1 MASLLSRIATS
12 MRRARPP
19 GDGPA
24 TPPADAPPGLTIQAG
39 IEHHEAGR
47 LQLAEAVYRELLAS
61 APDDFDVLHRLGAV
75 CYEQG
80 KPAEALP
87 FMQRA
92 VALRPDAHAAHANLG
107 AAYLA
112 LGQLDAAHEALTRAL
127 VLAPD
132 SDVVCN
138 LMGTVQRARND
149 VDGARRSFAKALAL
163 NPGNAEAANNLGNLA
178 KEARDFPA
186 AEGYYRQAVQINPRF
201 ADAWN
206 NLGALYQ
213 AQRELEKAEEAI
225 RQALAIRPDNAD
237 ALNNLG
243 GVLQERGDLDAAEEC
258 LRAALRLQP
267 DLPVAMY
274 NLGNVLRMM
283 GRLQEAERHC
293 RRAIEIDPTSAAAF
307 NNLATVL
314 GQRGDLDAAEAAC
327 RNALQID
334 PACAPV
340 HSNLGSIFRQRGDM
354 RAAESCYREALRL
367 DPGHPHIEYDLSI
380 LALLQENYEE
390 GFELYESR
398 FHCAGRD
405 FAATRHSYRQLAA
418 VAPWRGEPLSGKR
431 IHVWSEQ
438 GLGDTL
444 MMMRYLPLLKAQGAA
459 HLSVQC
465 EPALERVIASFVAVD
480 EVIAHPGAVPDR
492 QADFHCS
499 MMSLPH
505 RFGTRIGNVPNTVP
519 YLHVP
524 EALVSHWREQ
534 LAGDHQA
541 QDRPGLGRQ
550 QDAARRC
557 TAKHS
562 AEAVGGTVPAPA
574 GPDGEPAERRGG
586 AGMGRPCEHG
596 LGIHRAMQGLRGY
609 RCAGFQ
615 SRPGHYRG
623 YGSRAPGGRTRK
635 AGLAAQPFRQRMA
648 LGAGTGGFALVSD
661 PAAVPAA
668 GSRRLGGDDRPGRPG
683 AYGALAAVT
692 SVQG

>member
-1 MASLLSRIATS
+1 MASLVSRIATS
-12 MRRARPP
+12 MRRARPS

-24 TPPADAPPGLTIQAG
+24 TPTADAPPSLTIQAG

-47 LQLAEAVYRELLAS
+47 LELAEAIYRQLLAS
-61 APDDFDVLHRLGAV
+61 APDEFDVLHRLGAV

-92 VALRPDAHAAHANLG
+92 VGLQPDAHAAHGNLG

-127 VLAPD
+127 GLAPD
-132 SDVVCN
+132 SDVICN

-186 AEGYYRQAVQINPRF
+186 AEGYYRQALQINPRF

-213 AQRELEKAEEAI
+213 TQRELEKAEEAI

-243 GVLQERGDLDAAEEC
+243 GVLQERGDLEAAEEC

-267 DLPVAMY
+267 NLPVAMY

-293 RRAIEIDPTSAAAF
+293 RRAIEIDPMSAAAI
-307 NNLATVL
+307 NNLATIL
-314 GQRGDLDAAEAAC
+314 GQRGDLEAAEAAC
-327 RNALQID
+327 RSALRID

-354 RAAESCYREALRL
+354 RTAESFYREALRL

-418 VAPWRGEPLSGKR
+418 VAPWRGDPLSGKR

-465 EPALERVIASFVAVD
+465 EPALERVIASFPEVD
-480 EVIAHPGAVPDR
+480 KVIAQSGAVPDR

-505 RFGTRIGNVPNTVP
+505 RFGTRIGNVPNAVP
-519 YLHVP
+519 YLDIP
-524 EALVSHWREQ
+524 ETLVSIWRERLAGIAKPKIGLAWAGNRTLRDDAQRSIPLKQLAALFRYPQVQMLSLQKGEAAREWADHASTGSEFIEQCRDFVDTAALVSNLDVVITVDTAVAH
-534 LAGDHQA
+534 LAGA
-541 QDRPGLGRQ
+541 LGKPVWLLNRFGSEWRWGLEREDSPWYPTLRQ
-550 QDAARRC
+550 
-557 TAKHS
+557 
-562 AEAVGGTVPAPA
+562 
-574 GPDGEPAERRGG
+574 
-586 AGMGRPCEHG
+586 
-596 LGIHRAMQGLRGY
+596 
-609 RCAGFQ
+609 
-615 SRPGHYRG
+615 
-623 YGSRAPGGRTRK
+623 
-635 AGLAAQPFRQRMA
+635 FRQRNRGDWAETIDRVDQA
-648 LGAGTGGFALVSD
+648 LSARC
-661 PAAVPAA
+661 P
-668 GSRRLGGDDRPGRPG
+668 R
-683 AYGALAAVT
+683 
-692 SVQG
+692 

>member
-24 TPPADAPPGLTIQAG
+24 TPSADAPPGLTIQAG

-47 LQLAEAVYRELLAS
+47 PQLAEAVYRELLAS
-61 APDDFDVLHRLGAV
+61 APDDFDALHRLGVV

-80 KPAEALP
+80 NAAEALP

-92 VALRPDAHAAHANLG
+92 VALRPEAHAAHANLG

-149 VDGARRSFAKALAL
+149 VDAARRFFGKALAL

-178 KEARDFPA
+178 KEARDYPA
-186 AEGYYRQAVQINPRF
+186 AEAHYLQAVQVNPRF
-201 ADAWN
+201 ADAFN

-213 AQRELEKAEEAI
+213 GQRELEKAEEAI

-267 DLPVAMY
+267 DLPVALH

-334 PACAPV
+334 PGCTPV

-354 RAAESCYREALRL
+354 RTAESCYRAALRL

-380 LALLQENYEE
+380 LALLQENYDE

-444 MMMRYLPLLKAQGAA
+444 MMMRYLPLLKARGAG

-465 EPALERVIASFVAVD
+465 EPALERVIASLVAVD
-480 EVIAHPGAVPDR
+480 EVITRPGAVPEGTT
-492 QADFHCS
+492 DFHCS

-505 RFGTRIGNVPNTVP
+505 RFGTRIDNVPNTVP

-524 EALVSHWREQ
+524 EALVSHWRGQ
-534 LAGDHQA
+534 LAGFTKP
-541 QDRPGLGRQ
+541 R
-550 QDAARRC
+550 
-557 TAKHS
+557 
-562 AEAVGGTVPAPA
+562 
-574 GPDGEPAERRGG
+574 
-586 AGMGRPCEHG
+586 
-596 LGIHRAMQGLRGY
+596 I
-609 RCAGFQ
+609 
-615 SRPGHYRG
+615 
-623 YGSRAPGGRTRK
+623 
-635 AGLAAQPFRQRMA
+635 GLAWAGNRTLRDDTQRSIPLKQLAVLFRHPQVQMVSLQKGEAGREWADHGSMGSESIEQCKDFADTAALVSNLDLVIAVDTAVAHLAGALGKPVWLLNRFGSEWRWGLEREDSPWYPTLRQFRQRNRGDWSDGIDRVDRA
-648 LGAGTGGFALVSD
+648 LSA
-661 PAAVPAA
+661 
-668 GSRRLGGDDRPGRPG
+668 RWPG
-683 AYGALAAVT
+683 
-692 SVQG
+692 